1 MEDILLLLRRRP
13 CRFMDLAAILGLN
26 QYQLKMLDNILNR
39 LIKEKKIEIQIHHG
53 ENSIKLY
60 KLLKLVELYKYL
72 HIKAIK
78 HLQFSQV
85 LKIFIY

>member
-53 ENSIKLY
+53 EKFY
-60 KLLKLVELYKYL
+60 Q
-72 HIKAIK
+72 AI
-78 HLQFSQV
+78 
-85 LKIFIY
+85 